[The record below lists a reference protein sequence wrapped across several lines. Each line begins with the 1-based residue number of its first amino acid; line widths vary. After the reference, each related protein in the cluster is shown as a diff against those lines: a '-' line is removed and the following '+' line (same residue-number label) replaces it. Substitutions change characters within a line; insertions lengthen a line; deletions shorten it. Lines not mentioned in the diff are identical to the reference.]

1 MRHNPNEFA
10 WSDSARGRERE
21 REHQKMPIEP
31 LYGPRTTPRWCWA
44 LMGITLG
51 AGFLWA
57 IGAVSLFLFGVIL
70 VPAVLLLIA
79 LRGLGEL

>member
-1 MRHNPNEFA
+1 MMHFRDDYARADVAKRREFERLHNGA
-10 WSDSARGRERE
+10 
-21 REHQKMPIEP
+21 PIEP
-31 LYGPRTTPRWCWA
+31 MYSPRTTPRWCWA

-70 VPAVLLLIA
+70 VPTLLLLIA